1 MGRLSIFM
9 LNSAAV
15 MDLKSLTDKSI
26 AEIVCWVFF
35 FFLYQRDLLIE
46 ELSLKIVVQ
55 KTSKSNKKV
64 SDSIVPGY

>member
-1 MGRLSIFM
+1 M
-9 LNSAAV
+9 LNSAAI

-26 AEIVCWVFF
+26 AEIVCCF